1 MHKAAYPSDISGS
14 NILLVFAGCRRDI
27 RITMKTILQ
36 LVITGALA
44 LFVCNTVKA
53 EASAQMIKNLNT
65 AFQGESN
72 ASHRYAKFAE
82 KADKEGYPEV
92 AKLFRATS
100 ASEAIHRDN
109 HKEVILQ
116 LGGKVAEFELDPV
129 DVGTTAENLKAA
141 IKGETYEV
149 DSMYPEF
156 LALAKKEDVRPAAR
170 TFRFAMETEK
180 AHAKLYKDALDN
192 LGKNR
197 NVNYFVCKVC
207 GMTVTELPK
216 EKCEVCRK
224 PVDEYIE
231 IK

>member
-1 MHKAAYPSDISGS
+1 
-14 NILLVFAGCRRDI
+14 
-27 RITMKTILQ
+27 MKTILQ
-36 LVITGALA
+36 LIITGALA
-44 LFVCNTVKA
+44 LFLCNAAKA
-53 EASAQMIKNLNT
+53 EVSAQMIKNLNA

-72 ASHRYAKFAE
+72 ASHSYTKFAE
-82 KADKEGYPEV
+82 KADEEGYPEV
-92 AKLFRATS
+92 ARLFRATS

-109 HKEVILQ
+109 HKAVILE
-116 LGGKVAEFELDPV
+116 LGGKVDDFELAPV
-129 DVGTTAENLKAA
+129 KIGTTAENLKTA

-156 LALAKKEDVRPAAR
+156 LALAKKEDVRPAMR

-180 AHAKLYKDALDN
+180 AHAKLYQNALDN
-192 LGKNR
+192 LGKNPK
-197 NVNYFVCKVC
+197 VNYFVCEVC

-224 PVDEYIE
+224 PVDEYKE